1 MKENKNK
8 KIKDLPYLMYWH
20 ANNLFGSTMLQKLPV
35 SRLKRIIKN
44 INKFDK
50 DLIKKYDKNRI
61 TRYLVEVDLN
71 YPE

>member
-8 KIKDLPYLMYWH
+8 KTKDLPYLMYWH

-71 YPE
+71 HPE

>member
-1 MKENKNK
+1 
-8 KIKDLPYLMYWH
+8 MYWH

-35 SRLKRIIKN
+35 SRLKRIRKN
-44 INKFDK
+44 INTFDK